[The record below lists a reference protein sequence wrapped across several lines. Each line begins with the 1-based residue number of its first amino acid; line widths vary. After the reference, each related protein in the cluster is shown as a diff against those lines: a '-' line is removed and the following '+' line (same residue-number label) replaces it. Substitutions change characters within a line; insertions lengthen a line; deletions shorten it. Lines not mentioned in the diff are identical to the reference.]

1 MSEMNQTTETATS
14 SQHPEQD
21 TVFTLPTTAVGE
33 SMDID
38 FWALLVEA
46 RIIS

>member
-1 MSEMNQTTETATS
+1 MPEMNQTTETATA

-21 TVFTLPTTAVGE
+21 TVFAFPATAVGE

>member
-1 MSEMNQTTETATS
+1 MPEMNQPTEEATA
-14 SQHPEQD
+14 SQYQGPNV
-21 TVFTLPTTAVGE
+21 VFTSPVVGE

>member
-1 MSEMNQTTETATS
+1 MPEMNQSTETVTA
-14 SQHPEQD
+14 SQLPEPN